1 MDPSSLN
8 PCCSRANCKMKL
20 NKNTL
25 FLGQQFKLGTKLP
38 HYLKDSDSHGEV
50 VVLWLSCVLLFA
62 TPKTATHQ
70 DSLSFTISWSLLK
83 LMSIE
88 SGMPSNHLLCHP
100 LLLLPSVFPSIRV
113 FSNELALCF
122 RWPQYW
128 SFIISPSDEYSGFI
142 SFRTDLHLGL
152 IYINLRERNETQKAT
167 YCDIPFIWK

>member
-1 MDPSSLN
+1 MNVVYAYNGIL
-8 PCCSRANCKMKL
+8 L
-20 NKNTL
+20 INKKGWHSDTWDNVIIVPLL
-25 FLGQQFKLGTKLP
+25 FR
-38 HYLKDSDSHGEV
+38 V
-50 VVLWLSCVLLFA
+50 WLSA
-62 TPKTATHQ
+62 TSWTAARQ
-70 DSLSFTISWSLLK
+70 ASLSFTVSWSLLR

-88 SGMPSNHLLCHP
+88 SVMPSNHLLCHP

-113 FSNELALCF
+113 FSNELVLCF

-128 SFIISPSDEYSGFI
+128 SFIISPSDDYSGFI